1 MQKGSS
7 AHELLGKVLKQAQLS
22 WKDIQPIWLAPAEAR
37 AAFDKNSID
46 AWVIWDPFL
55 SAAKLDAQA
64 QVLIDGTAF
73 PKSYAF
79 YIGNPKFIQQHPHAV
94 SKVLASLNA
103 ADQWILQHQDQA
115 LSIYTQS
122 TGLAPHIATPVFQ
135 QRLNVVSVV
144 SAQTEPHELEPKN
157 WRGIRRFFWRLRFER
172 QIADEP
178 DPKHSRHRMS
188 RLRPLATWRGR

>member
-1 MQKGSS
+1 MQ
-7 AHELLGKVLKQAQLS
+7 HL
-22 WKDIQPIWLAPAEAR
+22 I
-37 AAFDKNSID
+37 NSID
-46 AWVIWDPFL
+46 AWVIWYPFL

-79 YIGNPKFIQQHPHAV
+79 YIGNPKIIQQHPHAV

-122 TGLAPHIATPVFQ
+122 TGLAPTYCHTRISATLKTLSNLPAEQPGHSITTTHCQ
-135 QRLNVVSVV
+135 QLSARPTDSAVIQIQSVV
-144 SAQTEPHELEPKN
+144 WKDH
-157 WRGIRRFFWRLRFER
+157 
-172 QIADEP
+172 
-178 DPKHSRHRMS
+178 HSIT
-188 RLRPLATWRGR
+188 P